1 MSFFT
6 AKDGDDINC
15 RWDECNDP
23 KCMGFGKAHYHKTV
37 IWSCLP
43 QRTTLDAWL
52 SREPSQAEAKVQTA
66 PVEAAPY
73 PRWTYKQKGL
83 GRVVRHRVH
92 TNWRT
97 NPYEQTMA
105 KERAKADHASKMKD

>member
-1 MSFFT
+1 MNLFIACYRGFLFAMEFV
-6 AKDGDDINC
+6 AKDSDDTTFTW
-15 RWDECNDP
+15 RECNDP
-23 KCMGFGKAHYHKTV
+23 KCMGAGKPHSHKTV
-37 IWSCLP
+37 IWSCPP

-52 SREPSQAEAKVQTA
+52 CREPSQAEARAQPG

-97 NPYEQTMA
+97 DPYA
-105 KERAKADHASKMKD
+105 KK